1 MIRPEF
7 FIEALR
13 EKGID
18 CFAGV
23 PDSLLKNICAYIT
36 DHFDAEHNIIAANEG
51 AAVGLAAGVERLILL
66 TNKELKENRPIS
78 IIPVDESEAPGGKI
92 LLEACPTGVQHRGG
106 PQIVLKDPL
115 HIYLRDL
122 EAGTYPRE
130 KLRPLLA
137 VAKDQGPRLA
147 VG

>member
-36 DHFDAEHNIIAANEG
+36 DHFDAEHILETTRCQEASEQYCMPIKQILN
-51 AAVGLAAGVERLILL
+51 LI
-66 TNKELKENRPIS
+66 
-78 IIPVDESEAPGGKI
+78 PGTK
-92 LLEACPTGVQHRGG
+92 
-106 PQIVLKDPL
+106 K
-115 HIYLRDL
+115 
-122 EAGTYPRE
+122 
-130 KLRPLLA
+130 K
-137 VAKDQGPRLA
+137 
-147 VG
+147 

>member
-36 DHFDAEHNIIAANEG
+36 DHFDAAHNIIAARYSKSS
-51 AAVGLAAGVERLILL
+51 RL
-66 TNKELKENRPIS
+66 
-78 IIPVDESEAPGGKI
+78 IIPVVETMQSFSPIA
-92 LLEACPTGVQHRGG
+92 AATV
-106 PQIVLKDPL
+106 
-115 HIYLRDL
+115 
-122 EAGTYPRE
+122 
-130 KLRPLLA
+130 
-137 VAKDQGPRLA
+137 
-147 VG
+147 